1 MKEKRDIISYK
12 SITNKYLTC
21 LVGLLVLTVLFFLK
35 PAVNSEISKIY
46 YYASFIAVCIITVL
60 INTVS
65 FLYKDSTFNLSY
77 YLSDFFSLFII
88 ACCIFQGLFIFGWF
102 KANVSGKS
110 MFPTLEN
117 NDILVVRSTNKV
129 KNFDII
135 IIEYDDEINGK
146 YSKMSEEDNL
156 LVKRLIAKG
165 GDSFKI
171 VGGQLYLNGNIYDE
185 SYANYNGSFGSN
197 KEYFT
202 INLQKFVGDGLSYD
216 EVTGLYTVWDGYYFA
231 MGDNRNNSRDS
242 RDFGLFRESQI
253 IGKLSYRINSMFDWE
268 KVE

>member
-1 MKEKRDIISYK
+1 MKENRDVISYK
-12 SITNKYLTC
+12 SITNKYLAC
-21 LVGLLVLTVLFFLK
+21 LIGLLILTVLFFLK

-46 YYASFIAVCIITVL
+46 YFASFIAVCVATVL
-60 INTVS
+60 INSVG
-65 FLYKDSTFNLSY
+65 FLYKDRVFNLSY
-77 YLSDFFSLFII
+77 YICDFFSLFII

-110 MFPTLEN
+110 MFPTLDN
-117 NDILVVRSTNKV
+117 NDILIVRSTSKV

-146 YSKMSEEDNL
+146 YSKMSDEDNL

-171 VGGQLYLNGNIYDE
+171 VEGQLYLNGNIYDE
-185 SYANYNGSFGSN
+185 SYANYNAINGPAKGN
-197 KEYFT
+197 FT
-202 INLQKFVGDGLSYD
+202 VNLQQFVGDGISYD
-216 EVTGLYTVWDGYYFA
+216 KVTGLYTVWDGYYFA

-242 RDFGLFRESQI
+242 RDFGLFKESQI
-253 IGKLSYRINSMFDWE
+253 IGKLSYRLNGMFDWE